1 MNNCKRRRGSA
12 VLKVLIVVSII
23 LSISFGVYSFRK
35 AVTTIKLPIIDQV
48 GSFKLIGADGQPF
61 DSIKFYGKVWI
72 ANFFST
78 HCLEDCKQM
87 TKRMA
92 DLSRTFEQIP
102 EIRLASITLTPQT
115 DTPSVLSNYSKQLVI
130 GKGNWFFLTGSEKEI
145 TELAYDQLKINRLAP
160 GKNYSSQIT
169 LVDRSGLIRGY
180 YDGTNQESINQLFK
194 DATRLLKD
202 RF

>member
-1 MNNCKRRRGSA
+1 MNYPKRGSA
-12 VLKVLIVVSII
+12 LLKILIVFSVI

-48 GSFKLIGADGQPF
+48 GSFKLTDAKGEKF

-78 HCLEDCKQM
+78 NCLDDCQQM

-102 EIRLASITLTPQT
+102 EIRLASITLTPNI
-115 DTPSVLSNYSKQLVI
+115 DTPPVLTNYSKQLVI
-130 GKGNWFFLTGSEKEI
+130 GKGNWFFLTGSAEEI
-145 TELAYDQLKINRLAP
+145 NKLAYDQLKIDRLAP
-160 GKNYSSQIT
+160 DKNYSSQIT

-180 YDGTNQESINQLFK
+180 YDGSRQESINQLFI
-194 DATRLLKD
+194 DASRLLKD